1 MKQLIIFLI
10 VTALLTVAGNFY
22 IEYCVNRDMPTLY
35 SYPLTVVM
43 IVIVAF
49 YLRYL
54 AKTII
59 NILNLK
65 KS

>member
-22 IEYCVNRDMPTLY
+22 FEYCVNRDMPTLY
-35 SYPLTVVM
+35 SYPITVVM
-43 IVIVAF
+43 IVLGAY

-59 NILNLK
+59 NLLKLK
-65 KS
+65 KQ